1 MKSDFRAAIAQIA
14 ADRGLSKEIIVEV
27 LESALKAAYRRN
39 NPAAANQ
46 NVRVDMS
53 SGDLKVFVVRRVVE
67 EVEDPDL
74 EISIEDVRRVHS
86 GLKVGDDYEVE
97 DTPKDFGRIAAQTT
111 KQVLLQGFREKERDH
126 VYDQFV
132 EREGDIVNGTIQRID
147 PKGIVIE
154 LEPRAEALMPPQ
166 EQVQTERYRV
176 GQKIKVYLLEVQKS
190 HRGPQL
196 IVSRTHRN
204 LLRRLFE
211 IEVPEIYN
219 GTVEIKSIAREPG
232 LRSKVAV
239 AARQEGVDP
248 VGSCVGMRGVRIQN
262 IVNELY
268 GEKIDVLPWDA
279 DMSKHIANALSP
291 AQVVNVDLDET
302 EKSAL
307 VLVPQNQLSLAIGKE
322 GQNAR
327 LAAKLTG
334 WRIDIKPVTAG
345 SMAGVGSGSYGGG
358 RDDDDAFARLARA
371 TMNRER
377 EREASAEQTLNASY
391 AQAARAAGL
400 NMDDFGGE
408 SNRDENEEEVSSAP
422 QGEQQKVRK
431 DGTFTYK
438 GVTLGP
444 LPPHIADQTV
454 TLVDNGRNLFV
465 MLGDELIRAFR
476 ADEYEGGESEEATS
490 ESEDATPASARDTRK
505 VRKDGMIVFRNQ
517 TFGPL
522 PEKYEGQTVEI
533 ELTGDHLDVFSDG
546 ELIDSYIWQE

>member
-1 MKSDFRAAIAQIA
+1 MKSDLRAAVTQIA
-14 ADRGLSKEIIVEV
+14 ADRGLNREVVLEV
-27 LESALKAAYRRN
+27 LENALRAAYRKN
-39 NPAAANQ
+39 NPIANNQ

-53 SGDLKVFVVRRVVE
+53 GEDLRVFVMRTVVE
-67 EVEDPDL
+67 EVENEDIEIGL
-74 EISIEDVRRVHS
+74 EEARQLNPRLKLGDV
-86 GLKVGDDYEVE
+86 YEL
-97 DTPKDFGRIAAQTT
+97 DATPKDFGRIAAQTT
-111 KQVLLQGFREKERDH
+111 KQVLLQGFREKERDN
-126 VYDQFV
+126 VYEQFV

-147 PKGIVIE
+147 PAGITVE
-154 LEPRAEALMPPQ
+154 LEPRAEARMPPQ
-166 EQVQTERYRV
+166 EQVQSERYRI
-176 GQKIKVYLLEVQKS
+176 GQKIKVYLLEVQK
-190 HRGPQL
+190 HARGPQL

-211 IEVPEIYN
+211 IEVPEIYT
-219 GTVEIKSIAREPG
+219 GAVEIKSIAREPG

-279 DMSKHIANALSP
+279 DMSKYIANALSP
-291 AQVVNVDLDET
+291 AQVVKVELDEN

-345 SMAGVGSGSYGGG
+345 AAVAAAVAGGFGGGGGG
-358 RDDDDAFARLARA
+358 RNNDDDAFTRLARA
-371 TMNRER
+371 AMSRER
-377 EREASAEQTLNASY
+377 EREAVADQTLQASF
-391 AQAARAAGL
+391 AQAARAAGISF
-400 NMDDFGGE
+400 NEDADSNAE
-408 SNRDENEEEVSSAP
+408 SEENSAM
-422 QGEQQKVRK
+422 QGELRKVRK

-444 LPPHIADQTV
+444 LPPHLADQSV
-454 TLVDNGRNLFV
+454 RLVDNGRNLFV
-465 MLGDELIRAFR
+465 MLGDEMIRAFR
-476 ADEYEGGESEEATS
+476 ADEYAGGEEEI
-490 ESEDATPASARDTRK
+490 EDEGEEGTPAERESRK
-505 VRKDGMIVFRNQ
+505 VRKDGMIVFRKQ

-522 PEKYEGQTVEI
+522 PDKYIGQSVEL
-533 ELTGDHLDVFSDG
+533 ELNTDHLDIYQAG
-546 ELIDSYIWQE
+546 ELIDSYLWQE

>member
-1 MKSDFRAAIAQIA
+1 MKSDLRAAVTQIA
-14 ADRGLSKEIIVEV
+14 ADRGLNRETVLEV
-27 LESALKAAYRRN
+27 LENALRAAYRKN
-39 NPAAANQ
+39 NPVANNQ

-53 SGDLKVFVVRRVVE
+53 GDDLRVYVLRSVVADVENEDTEISLE
-67 EVEDPDL
+67 EVRQTNPRL
-74 EISIEDVRRVHS
+74 KLGDV
-86 GLKVGDDYEVE
+86 YEL
-97 DTPKDFGRIAAQTT
+97 DATPKDFGRIAAQTT
-111 KQVLLQGFREKERDH
+111 KQVLLQGFREKERDN
-126 VYDQFV
+126 VYEQFV

-147 PKGIVIE
+147 PQGITIE
-154 LEPRAEALMPPQ
+154 LEPRAEARMPSQ
-166 EQVQTERYRV
+166 EQVPSERYRI
-176 GQKIKVYLLEVQKS
+176 GQKIKVYLLEVQK
-190 HRGPQL
+190 HARGPQL

-211 IEVPEIYN
+211 IEVPEIY
-219 GTVEIKSIAREPG
+219 TAAVEIKSIAREPG

-279 DMSKHIANALSP
+279 DVSKYIANALSP
-291 AQVVNVDLDET
+291 AQVIKVELDEA

-345 SMAGVGSGSYGGG
+345 AAVAAAASGYGGT
-358 RDDDDAFARLARA
+358 RNDDGDAFSRLARA
-371 TMNRER
+371 ALSRER
-377 EREASAEQTLNASY
+377 DREAAADQNLQASF
-391 AQAARAAGL
+391 AQAARAAGISF
-400 NMDDFGGE
+400 N
-408 SNRDENEEEVSSAP
+408 DEAEDNAREDSLAL
-422 QGEQQKVRK
+422 QGDLIKVRK

-444 LPPHIADQTV
+444 LPPHVAEQMV
-454 TLVDNGRNLFV
+454 RLVDNGRNLFV
-465 MLGDELIRAFR
+465 MIGDEMIRAFR
-476 ADEYEGGESEEATS
+476 AEEYEGGEETEEEEAT
-490 ESEDATPASARDTRK
+490 ENIAERETRK
-505 VRKDGMIVFRNQ
+505 VRKDGMVVFRKQ

-522 PEKYEGQTVEI
+522 DEKYIGQTI
-533 ELTGDHLDVFSDG
+533 ELELNNDHLDLYKDG
-546 ELIDSYIWQE
+546 ELIDSYLWQE

>member
-27 LESALKAAYRRN
+27 LESALKAAYRRS
-39 NPAAANQ
+39 NPTAANQ

-53 SGDLKVFVVRRVVE
+53 SGDLKVFVLRVV
-67 EVEDPDL
+67 VEDVEDEDL
-74 EISIEDVRRVHS
+74 EISLEEIRRLRPNLKLGDV
-86 GLKVGDDYEVE
+86 YELE
-97 DTPKDFGRIAAQTT
+97 NTPKDFGRIAAQTT

-126 VYDQFV
+126 VYDQFA

-147 PKGIVIE
+147 PKGITVE

-166 EQVQTERYRV
+166 EQVQSERYRIN
-176 GQKIKVYLLEVQKS
+176 QKIKIYLLEVQKS

-279 DMSKHIANALSP
+279 DMSKYIANALSP
-291 AQVVNVDLDET
+291 AQVVKVELEEN

-334 WRIDIKPVTAG
+334 WRIDIKPVTTGA
-345 SMAGVGSGSYGGG
+345 AVAAASGNYGP

-371 TMNRER
+371 ALNRER
-377 EREASAEQTLNASY
+377 EREAAAEQTLNTSF
-391 AQAARAAGL
+391 AQAARAAGV
-400 NMDDFGGE
+400 NFGDSDNGGSSEPKEE
-408 SNRDENEEEVSSAP
+408 SNALPGDM
-422 QGEQQKVRK
+422 QKVRK
-431 DGTFTYK
+431 DGTFSYK

-444 LPPHIADQTV
+444 LPPHIAGQNV
-454 TLVDNGRNLFV
+454 RLVDNGRNLFV
-465 MLGDELIRAFR
+465 MIGDEMIRAFR
-476 ADEYEGGESEEATS
+476 AEEYEHGESEEGGEAETS
-490 ESEDATPASARDTRK
+490 SGERETRK
-505 VRKDGMIVFRNQ
+505 VRKDGMVVFRNQ

-522 PEKYEGQTVEI
+522 PEQYEGQTVEV
-533 ELTGDHLDVFSDG
+533 ELAGDHLDIYADG
-546 ELIDSYIWQE
+546 ELIDSYLWQE